1 MPVRTARVC
10 LTAAALRQ
18 SSDVRKAA
26 RASYWKLVSRL
37 EGLAH
42 FSSHRNTLAHF
53 HTARTLLSPSPDQ
66 RLHIPPG
73 PLVDL
78 V

>member
-10 LTAAALRQ
+10 LTAEALPQ

-42 FSSHRNTLAHF
+42 FSSHRKAPYLIF
-53 HTARTLLSPSPDQ
+53 ILRVPCY
-66 RLHIPPG
+66 LHPPISVFTF
-73 PLVDL
+73 PQVHS
-78 V
+78 